1 MFGLQNMEN
10 TLKWTKLKETTIPLF
25 TIGSITNYFISRLAN
40 DGQPTNDYKNM
51 NSHSYPLFKAGHIQ
65 SIYVALQGNKYMIRC
80 VCLPEMKKDILYK
93 LNLTMD
99 SSGEILSATCGCPAG
114 NGPTGSCKH
123 ISALCYALEE
133 FSRIKELR
141 SPQSCTSQLQKWNQ
155 LRKRRLDS
163 CCLDDIT
170 FIKHEYGKKKK
181 MLESLVYDPR
191 PPSFRSTSEGS
202 IQALGRDL
210 KATGKDIALVHLLT
224 DIPSDPV
231 RPSPSLP
238 PPPPVVR
245 QRLLKNL
252 QDQPQPV
259 HFSDIAA
266 AGLAFIKALQYTKDQ
281 RVSVEAATRQ
291 QSLQEVV

>member
-1 MFGLQNMEN
+1 
-10 TLKWTKLKETTIPLF
+10 
-25 TIGSITNYFISRLAN
+25 
-40 DGQPTNDYKNM
+40 
-51 NSHSYPLFKAGHIQ
+51 
-65 SIYVALQGNKYMIRC
+65 
-80 VCLPEMKKDILYK
+80 
-93 LNLTMD
+93 
-99 SSGEILSATCGCPAG
+99 
-114 NGPTGSCKH
+114 
-123 ISALCYALEE
+123 
-133 FSRIKELR
+133 
-141 SPQSCTSQLQKWNQ
+141 
-155 LRKRRLDS
+155 
-163 CCLDDIT
+163 
-170 FIKHEYGKKKK
+170 

-238 PPPPVVR
+238 HPPPVVR

-266 AGLAFIKALQYTKDQ
+266 AGLAFIKALQYTMDQ
-281 RVSVEAATRQ
+281 RVSVEAATSNKVFAGGGLRNASSELHPQ
-291 QSLQEVV
+291 TLVLL